1 LPQPDAALPLRPAIV
16 ASEDKDADDAVPGFE
31 AIATGTTRAGGAPP
45 AVRFTKISKA
55 YGPVVVLR
63 DLDLEVPTGQK
74 VAIIGP
80 SGSGKTTLLRLLMTL
95 DSPDSGTIEVGGE
108 LLGLRRDKL
117 GRLVRDTDRH
127 LRQVR
132 GQIGMVFQHFNLFPH
147 MTALENVMEAPI
159 HVRGIPRDEAKRQA
173 QELLSLV
180 GVAEKADVHPRR
192 LSGGQQQRV
201 AIARALA
208 MKPRVMLFD
217 EITSALDPETIGEV
231 LTVVRDLAHQTA
243 MTMLIVT
250 HEMDFARDVSDR
262 VIFMENGR
270 IIEDDTPQT
279 LFSNP
284 RSDRTRAFLRAV
296 LNR

>member
-1 LPQPDAALPLRPAIV
+1 LRQPEAAIPLRPAIV
-16 ASEDKDADDAVPGFE
+16 ASEYKTDAE
-31 AIATGTTRAGGAPP
+31 AAPIDRIATGEAPSVHAPP
-45 AVRFTKISKA
+45 AVRFEKISKA

-63 DLDLEVPTGQK
+63 ELDLEVPAGQK

-108 LLGLRRDKL
+108 LLGLRREKS

-147 MTALENVMEAPI
+147 MTAVQNVMEAPV

-173 QELLSLV
+173 MELLSLV

-231 LTVVRDLAHQTA
+231 LTVVRDLAQQTA

-262 VIFMENGR
+262 VIFMEDGR
-270 IIEDDTPQT
+270 IVEDDAPQT
-279 LFSNP
+279 LFTKP

>member
-1 LPQPDAALPLRPAIV
+1 LRQPEAPPSVLPAIV
-16 ASEDKDADDAVPGFE
+16 AGKPAADAVEPTS
-31 AIATGTTRAGGAPP
+31 ASDAVAVATPATP
-45 AVRFTKISKA
+45 AVRFDQVSKA
-55 YGPVVVLR
+55 YGPVIVLR
-63 DLDLEVPTGQK
+63 ELDLIIPPGQK

-80 SGSGKTTLLRLLMTL
+80 SGSGKTTLLRLLMML
-95 DSPDSGTIEVGGE
+95 DRPDSGTIEVFGG
-108 LLGLRRDKL
+108 LLGQRRNRS
-117 GRLVRDTDRH
+117 GRLVPDTDRN

-147 MTALENVMEAPI
+147 MTALENVIEAPV
-159 HVRGIPRDEAKRQA
+159 HVRGLPATEARKQA
-173 QELLSLV
+173 MELLAMV

-208 MKPRVMLFD
+208 MKPKIMLFD

-231 LTVVRDLAHQTA
+231 LKVVRDLAQQTA

-250 HEMDFARDVSDR
+250 HEMDFAREVSDR
-262 VIFMENGR
+262 VIFMEDGR
-270 IIEDDTPQT
+270 VVEDGKPATVFT
-279 LFSNP
+279 NP
-284 RSDRTRAFLRAV
+284 ASDRTRKFLRAL